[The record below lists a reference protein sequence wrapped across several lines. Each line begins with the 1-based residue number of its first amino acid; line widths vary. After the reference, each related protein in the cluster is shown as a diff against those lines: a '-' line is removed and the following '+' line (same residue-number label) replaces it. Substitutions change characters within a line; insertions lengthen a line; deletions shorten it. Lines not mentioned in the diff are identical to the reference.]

1 MKAKIIKAI
10 AFALTVSSFSILSVG
25 CSDNEKEETTS
36 TVTENAEIVTTDK
49 KESSETSDVPD
60 SDNTESSGGNPN
72 QSDSIS
78 VQITVSGNEYIYDNK
93 TISFDEISKE
103 IEIFGENYIVEI
115 YDDSASE
122 KAYQSLIDKL
132 TELNISYT
140 EATE

>member
-1 MKAKIIKAI
+1 MNSKIIKAI
-10 AFALTVSSFSILSVG
+10 ALALIVSSFSILSVG
-25 CSDNEKEETTS
+25 CSDDEKEETTS

-49 KESSETSDVPD
+49 KESAETSDAPD

-78 VQITVSGNEYIYDNK
+78 VRITVSGNEYIYDNK

-103 IEIFGENYIVEI
+103 IEDFGENYIVEI

-132 TELNISYT
+132 AELNISYT

>member
-10 AFALTVSSFSILSVG
+10 AFALIVSSFSILSVG
-25 CSDNEKEETTS
+25 CSDDEKEETTS

-60 SDNTESSGGNPN
+60 SDNTESIGGNPN

>member
-10 AFALTVSSFSILSVG
+10 AFALIVSSFSILSVG
-25 CSDNEKEETTS
+25 CSDDEKEETTS

>member
-10 AFALTVSSFSILSVG
+10 AFALIVSSFSILSVG
-25 CSDNEKEETTS
+25 CSDDEKEETTS

-60 SDNTESSGGNPN
+60 SDNTESIGGNPN

-103 IEIFGENYIVEI
+103 IEDFGENYIVEI